1 MISEKNNNLLVIKML
16 SRDTSVRSLEARLQ
30 PLRPAE
36 QWAPPPRGWIRAIRD
51 ALGITTAQ
59 LARRLRVSQP
69 RIVALEKAEAQGV
82 ASLDTLAKA
91 ARALDCTLVYV
102 LVPNRPLEEVV
113 RARAESVAAA
123 HLRAARHSM
132 LLEDQSTDAAAERA
146 QYEALVEELLRG
158 RRARLWDEPAGEP

>member
-1 MISEKNNNLLVIKML
+1 MPPH
-16 SRDTSVRSLEARLQ
+16 DTSLRSLDTRLL

-51 ALGITTAQ
+51 ALGMTTAQ

-69 RIVALEKAEAQGV
+69 RIVALEKAEAQGA

-91 ARALDCTLVYV
+91 ARALDCTLVYA
-102 LVPNRPLEEVV
+102 LVPNRPLQQMVH
-113 RARAESVAAA
+113 ARAEAVAAA

-132 LLEDQSTDAAAERA
+132 LLEDQSTDEATERA
-146 QYEALVEELLRG
+146 QYEAVIEELLRG
-158 RRARLWDEPAGEP
+158 RPARLWDESASEP